1 MSRIEFTSTT
11 YDPYEERMQKTL
23 RVLDSDFNTIRA
35 GRANPRVLDQIT
47 VGYYGVDTP
56 INQVANIQVADAR
69 MIMITPWDP
78 SMLKDLERAIQMS
91 DLGINP
97 QNDGKA
103 LRLIFPQLTEERRR
117 ELTRDVSRIGEDSKV
132 AIRNIRRDAIDT
144 FRQHLKDKRITED
157 EMYQVEDSVQ
167 KLTDKYIE
175 QIDKAVERK
184 EKELMEI

>member
-1 MSRIEFTSTT
+1 M
-11 YDPYEERMQKTL
+11 
-23 RVLDSDFNTIRA
+23 LDSDFNTIRA
-35 GRANPRVLDQIT
+35 GHANPRVLDQIT

-117 ELTRDVSRIGEDSKV
+117 ELTRDVSRIGEDSRSLS
-132 AIRNIRRDAIDT
+132 AIFVETQSIRSVNTSKIRGSPRMRCIRSKT
-144 FRQHLKDKRITED
+144 PFR
-157 EMYQVEDSVQ
+157 S
-167 KLTDKYIE
+167 
-175 QIDKAVERK
+175 
-184 EKELMEI
+184 